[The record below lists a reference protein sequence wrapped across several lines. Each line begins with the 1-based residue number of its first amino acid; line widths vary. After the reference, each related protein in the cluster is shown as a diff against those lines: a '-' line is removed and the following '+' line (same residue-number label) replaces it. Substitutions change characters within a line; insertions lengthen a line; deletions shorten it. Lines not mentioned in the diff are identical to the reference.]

1 MMKNNNNN
9 LKKWSIIIGGIISL
23 IVTLV
28 SFGMRC
34 IYTEIDGKLDK
45 EFYNNDKMISEK
57 FRDGVDDR
65 LRAIER
71 ELIRQGKVQYMIAE
85 KLKVR
90 VNEE

>member
-1 MMKNNNNN
+1 MKNNNNN